1 MYRFVQ
7 QRQKINQ
14 WLPGD
19 GAKRE
24 TGGQIG
30 MEMTAHGNG
39 VSFQDNENA
48 LKLRLC

>member
-7 QRQKINQ
+7 QRQKS
-14 WLPGD
+14 LPGD

-24 TGGQIG
+24 TEAQDRQ

-39 VSFQDNENA
+39 VSFQDNENV
-48 LKLRLC
+48 LN